1 MDGHVWSG
9 GAGRLCLRHST
20 ARPPHLWSTVRGWDC
35 SYYVDKYA
43 RLSMQVELNTI
54 ASSFG
59 CLSALMTRLH
69 GYMASG
75 RISGLVSMRGRG
87 ARMSEGLGRR
97 V

>member
-1 MDGHVWSG
+1 
-9 GAGRLCLRHST
+9 
-20 ARPPHLWSTVRGWDC
+20 
-35 SYYVDKYA
+35 
-43 RLSMQVELNTI
+43 MQVELNTI